1 MNNISSNQLLERV
14 AATSHLEEKSLRK
27 KLAKL
32 PVLTLSANELK
43 KFRSGRLKV
52 KVRGIKSSWTIV
64 RMILSYFVHTQD
76 NKSEL
81 LRTLFTEHLEN
92 HLEKMHDPGY
102 RKKFFKETSSLEG
115 LIQYYLKVQISNVTL
130 AKPSLLRFQEL
141 LPTAASMY
149 GYILEL
155 QDKILDYL
163 CYSRPDT
170 LTKLLP
176 PKRYI
181 GVGYKDKGNLRFS
194 YYDGSPSWQE
204 IASSSEKTEREI
216 YYKSILGVSFESLV
230 LERKL
235 PGLDNKQ
242 DGNPWTRT
250 QYC

>member
-1 MNNISSNQLLERV
+1 MNTNSPTQLLERV
-14 AATSHLEEKSLRK
+14 AATSHLKEKSLRK

-43 KFRSGRLKV
+43 RLRSGRSKV
-52 KVRGIKSSWTIV
+52 KVRGVKSSWTIV

-76 NKSEL
+76 NKDEL
-81 LRTLFTEHLEN
+81 LRLLFTEHLEN
-92 HLEKMHDPGY
+92 HLLKMTDPGY

-115 LIQYYLKVQISNVTL
+115 LIQYYLKVKISNPVL
-130 AKPSLLRFQEL
+130 VKPSLLRYEKQ
-141 LPTAASMY
+141 LPAAASMY
-149 GYILEL
+149 GYMIEL
-155 QDKILDYL
+155 QDKILDFFTRQ
-163 CYSRPDT
+163 RPDT

-194 YYDGSPSWQE
+194 YYDGSPSWQDV
-204 IASSSEKTEREI
+204 ASTSETTEREI
-216 YYKSILGVSFESLV
+216 YYKSILGVSYESLV

-235 PGLDNKQ
+235 SGLDTKQ
-242 DGNPWTRT
+242 DDNPWTRT

>member
-1 MNNISSNQLLERV
+1 MNINSPTQLLERV

-32 PVLTLSANELK
+32 PVLTLSAKELQRFK
-43 KFRSGRLKV
+43 SGRLKV
-52 KVRGIKSSWTIV
+52 KIRGVKSSWTIV

-81 LRTLFTEHLEN
+81 LRTLFIEHLEN
-92 HLEKMHDPGY
+92 HLQKMVDPGY

-115 LIQYYLKVQISNVTL
+115 LIQYYLKLQSMNVVL
-130 AKPSLLRFQEL
+130 VKPSLLRFQGL
-141 LPTAASMY
+141 LPSAASMY
-149 GYILEL
+149 GYMIEL
-155 QDKILDYL
+155 QDNILDYFAHQRL
-163 CYSRPDT
+163 NT
-170 LTKLLP
+170 LTKMLP

-194 YYDGSPSWQE
+194 HYDGSPSWQDV
-204 IASSSEKTEREI
+204 ASTSETTEREI
-216 YYKSILGVSFESLV
+216 YYKSILGVSYESLV

-235 PGLDNKQ
+235 SGLNTKQ
-242 DGNPWTRT
+242 DENPWTRT